1 MTSGQTQ
8 RYLFLVFALSGF
20 SGLIYE
26 SVWSHYLKLFLGH
39 AAYAQ
44 ALVLVIFMGGMAL
57 GAWLTSR
64 YGHRF
69 ANLLLAYA
77 AIEGVIGIAGL
88 LFHPLYQF
96 IHTASFEQ
104 IIPALGEPQYV
115 YLYKFIIA
123 SFVILPQSVLL
134 GATLPLMSGGFLR
147 KYPDAPGKAISYLY
161 FCNSLGAA
169 AALPISA
176 FYLIPKLGLPGTIL
190 TAALVNIGLA
200 MVMYGL
206 VKNTSQYQVS
216 SNTDNT
222 EQDSTWW
229 PRLLLAASLF
239 TGMASFIYEVAWLR
253 MLSMVIGASTHAFE
267 LMLSAF
273 ITGLA
278 IGGYWIRGRID
289 KLKDTVRYVALVQ
302 IVMGLLALSTIYL
315 YQYSYEFMAFIMN
328 GLAKTGQGYVMFSLA
343 SHSIAMLIMLPA
355 TICAGMTLP
364 LFTYILLKRGCGEK
378 SIGQI
383 YSANTIGAII
393 GVVFT
398 IFIGM
403 PYLGLKGSILTGAGI
418 DILVGLV
425 LLRYCMTRVHT
436 RYLTAGIYSCLLIF
450 AVTALFYQ
458 LDPKRMASGVF
469 RHGRAMMDDRSEIRY
484 HRDGRTS
491 SVTVSDLG
499 GETLT
504 LYTNGKPDASINI
517 TATSQPTLD
526 ESTMTMLAAI
536 PLALFPEARTVANIG
551 MGSGMTAHTAL
562 ALPGIE
568 RVDTIEIEPAMIAG
582 ARHFGPKTSRAFDDP
597 RSRIYIE
604 DARTFFSTHGNKYDI
619 IISEPSNPWVSGV
632 SSLFTREFYRSVT
645 SYLNPDGLFVQWI
658 QIYEFDH
665 DLLVSVLKALSVEF
679 PYYSIY
685 FADNGNLILVASLD
699 RPIGPPQAALFAN
712 EAMATQLASV
722 YINNQQDLD
731 FRFLGDQALYN
742 GYIKHYPVPLNS
754 DYFPVLDLRAPE
766 SRFLGM
772 SVSGLLDLRLS
783 AIPLLEILYD
793 RNGVTYDQLTTN
805 RYYPATENAHIAK
818 IAYGL
823 FTANTYPDSY
833 YLLAAS
839 VNYLLTAASSC
850 GQQTET
856 ALWIDSFFLLINSTA
871 VYLGPEQTDRIITE
885 ITQGCGADM
894 LTDEQ
899 QNWIELFRTMGHRDI
914 PGLVSA
920 ASLLLE
926 SPRQLNTHQKK
937 YIMTALLAGLVRLGD
952 HDQAERLWK
961 DSMAGLFTSDGD
973 IPLEI
978 RLILAL
984 ITR

>member
-64 YGHRF
+64 YSHRF
-69 ANLLLAYA
+69 VNLLLAYA
-77 AIEGVIGIAGL
+77 AIEGIIGIAGL
-88 LFHPLYQF
+88 VFHPLYQF
-96 IHTASFEQ
+96 IHTTSFEQ
-104 IIPALGEPQYV
+104 IIPALGEPQFV

-123 SFVILPQSVLL
+123 SSVILPQSILL
-134 GATLPLMSGGFLR
+134 GATFPLMSGGFLR
-147 KYPDAPGKAISYLY
+147 KYPDVPGKAISYLY

-200 MVMYGL
+200 IVVYGL
-206 VKNTSQYQVS
+206 VKNTGQYQLTS
-216 SNTDNT
+216 STDHPV
-222 EQDSTWW
+222 QGSTWW
-229 PRLLLAASLF
+229 PRLLLSASLF

-278 IGGYWIRGRID
+278 IGGYWIRSRID
-289 KLKDTVRYVALVQ
+289 TLKDTVRFVALVQ
-302 IVMGLLALSTIYL
+302 IVMGLLALATIYM

-364 LFTYILLKRGCGEK
+364 LFTYILLKRGHGEK

-383 YSANTIGAII
+383 YSANTIGAIA

-425 LLRYCMTRVHT
+425 LLRYCMVRIQT
-436 RYLTAGIYSCLLIF
+436 RYVTAGIVSCLLIL
-450 AVTALFYQ
+450 AGTALFYQ

-469 RHGRAMMDDRSEIRY
+469 RHGRAMMDDRSEILY

-491 SVTVSDLG
+491 SVTVSDMG

-504 LYTNGKPDASINI
+504 LYTNGKPDASIDI
-517 TATSQPTLD
+517 TANSQPTLD
-526 ESTMTMLAAI
+526 ESTMTLLAAI
-536 PLALFPEARTVANIG
+536 PLALFPEARTIANIG

-562 ALPGIE
+562 ALAGIE

-582 ARHFGPKTSRAFDDP
+582 ARLFGQKTARAFDDP

-604 DARTFFSTHGNKYDI
+604 DARTFFSTHANQYDI

-632 SSLFTREFYRSVT
+632 SSLFTREFYHSVT
-645 SYLNPDGLFVQWI
+645 PYLNPGGLFVQWI
-658 QIYEFDH
+658 QTYEFDH
-665 DLLVSVLKALSVEF
+665 DLLISVLKALSAEF

-685 FADNGNLILVASLD
+685 FADNGNLILVARLD
-699 RPIGPPQAALFAN
+699 GPVGQPQAAIFTN
-712 EAMATQLASV
+712 ESMSAQLASV
-722 YINNQQDLD
+722 YIYNLQDLH
-731 FRFLGDQALYN
+731 FRFLGDQGLYN
-742 GYIKHYPVPLNS
+742 GYINHYPVPLNS

-766 SRFLGM
+766 SRFLGKT
-772 SVSGLLDLRLS
+772 VSDLLGLRLS
-783 AIPLLEILYD
+783 AVPLLEILYD
-793 RNGVTYDQLTTN
+793 RNGVTYDQLTSN
-805 RYYPATENAHIAK
+805 RYYPATQNAYIAHA
-818 IAYGL
+818 AYKL
-823 FTANTYPDSY
+823 FTDNAYPDSY
-833 YLLAAS
+833 HMLAAS
-839 VNYLLTAASSC
+839 VNYLVTAARSC
-850 GQQTET
+850 GQQTDAT
-856 ALWIDSFFLLINSTA
+856 LWIDSLFLLLNSTA
-871 VYLGPEQTDRIITE
+871 VYLEPGQTDRIITE

-894 LTDEQ
+894 FVDEQ
-899 QNWIELFRTMGHRDI
+899 KNWIELFRTMGNRDI
-914 PGLVSA
+914 PGLIRA
-920 ASLLLE
+920 AALLLE
-926 SPRQLNTHQKK
+926 SPRPLNIQQKK
-937 YIMTALLAGLVRLGD
+937 FVMTALLAGLVRTD
-952 HDQAERLWK
+952 DFVQAERLWK
-961 DSMAGLFTSDGD
+961 ESMAELFTSGGD

-984 ITR
+984 ISR